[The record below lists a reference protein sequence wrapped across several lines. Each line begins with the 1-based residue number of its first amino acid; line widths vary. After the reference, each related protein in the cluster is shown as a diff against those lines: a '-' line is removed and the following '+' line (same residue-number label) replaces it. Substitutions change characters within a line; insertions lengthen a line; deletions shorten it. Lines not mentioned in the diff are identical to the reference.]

1 MATNKQEQLKQDD
14 LIYGKYSKEDE
25 TMREQLKAHE
35 EENIRR
41 AQEKEEA
48 LLNRPSPILDAIMN
62 GIDKL
67 EKLIKG
73 KNKNK
78 NKNKSKIIEQKNN
91 SGNER

>member
-1 MATNKQEQLKQDD
+1 MATNKPGQWEKDG
-14 LIYGKYSKEDE
+14 LIYGKYSKEDK
-25 TMREQLKAHE
+25 TMREELKAHN

-48 LLNRPSPILDAIMN
+48 ILNRPSPIFDAIMK
-62 GIDKL
+62 GIDKV
-67 EKLIKG
+67 EKLIKE
-73 KNKNK
+73 K

>member
-25 TMREQLKAHE
+25 TMREELKAHD

-41 AQEKEEA
+41 AEEKEEA
-48 LLNRPSPILDAIMN
+48 LLNRPSPIFDAIMK
-62 GIDKL
+62 GIDKV
-67 EKLIKG
+67 EKLIKE
-73 KNKNK
+73 K

>member
-1 MATNKQEQLKQDD
+1 MATNKPGQWKKDG
-14 LIYGKYSKEDE
+14 LIYGKYSKEDK
-25 TMREQLKAHE
+25 TMREELKAHN

-78 NKNKSKIIEQKNN
+78 NKSKIIEQKNN